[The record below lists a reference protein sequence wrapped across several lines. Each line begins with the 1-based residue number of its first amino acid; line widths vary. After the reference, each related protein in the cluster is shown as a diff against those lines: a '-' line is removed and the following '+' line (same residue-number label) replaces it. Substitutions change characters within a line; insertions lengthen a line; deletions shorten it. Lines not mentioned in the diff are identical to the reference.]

1 MRVLGID
8 PGSIKIGYAIL
19 EKNNENLQYV
29 LSGILNLEKKK
40 NFYERLHLLHCF
52 FKNLIEEYRPK
63 YFVLES
69 LIYVKNPKSLIKISQ
84 ARGAI
89 ISAIPHIF
97 SEHIYEFSPNTVKSL
112 STGYGFSSKEIVSKS
127 MNALFNQEIIM
138 SYDETD
144 AIAIALC
151 FFLFEGGS
159 VYDSLDAR

>member
-19 EKNNENLQYV
+19 EKNQDNLQYII
-29 LSGILNLEKKK
+29 SGILNLEKKK
-40 NFYERLHLLHCF
+40 NFYERLNLLHHF
-52 FKNLIEEYRPK
+52 FKNIIEQYKPE

-89 ISAIPHIF
+89 ISAIPNIF
-97 SEHIYEFSPNTVKSL
+97 CECIYEFSPNTVKSL

-127 MNALFNQEIIM
+127 MNALFNQEIVM